1 MRIHSSFYITSLFVV
16 YMNLRGTGP
25 HHSPPC
31 KGFKLG
37 VHSDSQNTR
46 LVMGQKAWVWTQS
59 WANIYSGWLV
69 LAPGQSPL
77 DPFYQHWNL
86 LEIHREITPL
96 QPLGQ
101 KPLKC
106 NLQCRD
112 PWGLRLRLG
121 LHRKAPFTHHPSL
134 PFPSL
139 PRSPPPHASF
149 SLINSSHQDP
159 QPRVCCSENLN

>member
-1 MRIHSSFYITSLFVV
+1 MRIRSSLYITSPFCCLHEPTR
-16 YMNLRGTGP
+16 YRSP
-25 HHSPPC
+25 SYPPC

-59 WANIYSGWLV
+59 WANIYSGWSV

-77 DPFYQHWNL
+77 DPFYQRWNL

-96 QPLGQ
+96 HPLGQ

-112 PWGLRLRLG
+112 PWGLGLRLG
-121 LHRKAPFTHHPSL
+121 LHWKAPFTHHPSL
-134 PFPSL
+134 PFPAPL
-139 PRSPPPHASF
+139 PSTPCQLLLDQFLPPGPSA
-149 SLINSSHQDP
+149 
-159 QPRVCCSENLN
+159 